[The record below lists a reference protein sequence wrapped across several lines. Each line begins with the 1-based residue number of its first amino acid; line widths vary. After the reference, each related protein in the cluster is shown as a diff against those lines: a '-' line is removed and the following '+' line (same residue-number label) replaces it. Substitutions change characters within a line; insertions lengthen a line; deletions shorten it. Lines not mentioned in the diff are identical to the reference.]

1 MSKKPY
7 FNPQW
12 LGASIPKKHWH
23 FHRQLL
29 IRYGIVLGPGEFSDM
44 VRDIKTGY
52 AKAIEKRSKKLYIY
66 SVKID
71 RVGERVYVLSDGKR
85 LITAWPPERRLNEK
99 RRRIAERDD

>member
-7 FNPQW
+7 LNPRW
-12 LGASIPKKHWH
+12 LGASIPEKHWH

-52 AKAIEKRSKKLYIY
+52 AKVIEKRSKRVSIY

-71 RVGERVYVLSDGKR
+71 RLGERIYVLSDGKHI
-85 LITAWPPERRLNEK
+85 ITAWPPEKRLNEK
-99 RRRIAERDD
+99 RRRMRERDG